1 MGMMTKMRDNAHVF
15 IIAFAVV
22 FVAFWVVSDADLSAV
37 LQGSQNEIANIDGRA
52 ITYPEFQE
60 MVDRIAE
67 QRRQQSNQELDE
79 NALSSIREEVWSNF
93 LTQAVIDRAVKDMG
107 IVVTDKEINDIVR
120 GPNPP
125 EELARSFRD
134 STGRFNRE
142 AYDNFLANPGAENI
156 PILIEIEKQ
165 IRERLVR
172 DKLTM
177 ALSSAI
183 QITDQDLRARYSDE
197 ALQLAANFV
206 LFDPRVIAAKDT
218 AAPSDDE
225 YRAWFDKNKE
235 QFKVKE
241 MRKLKYVLF
250 AEQPSAADTAAIRNE
265 LDRLVQDANSGA
277 DFLELVKTSSET
289 PYQDQFVSRQSLPPN
304 VSSALSNVAPG
315 TVVGPIASETG
326 YSIYKLLETR
336 EGTEVLANAAH
347 ILFRTDSGQDEAAQK
362 AKADAA
368 LRRAKA
374 GEDFKQLAAQLSEE
388 PGAAERGGDLGW
400 FGKGRMVPEFETA
413 VFGAKVG
420 DVVGPIKTQFG
431 WHVIKVAA
439 RSSQEIK
446 FAEIRLSIKPSSQTR
461 DDLYE
466 TARNFAYFANEN
478 GLEAEAAQN
487 KYEVLETPEFAKQ
500 SGSYIP
506 NIGVNPALMKFAFEN
521 GVGKMS
527 DVHRAANGYVVAIV
541 SEELPSGYRD
551 LEPLKEQLRP
561 QVVYDRQM
569 NKTLE
574 FARSKAK
581 GRSLEQIVADN
592 PSLTMEFTNMFTPGA
607 GPQNLGRDE
616 AFIGT
621 VLRLKQGETS
631 QPIRGQRGV
640 YVLRV
645 ENKGGFD
652 ETAFKVKKDE
662 LRQQTLQQLQNEFI
676 QSWLES
682 QKDKLD
688 VVDNRDRFYR

>member
-67 QRRQQSNQELDE
+67 QRRQQGNQELDE
-79 NALSSIREEVWSNF
+79 NAMSSIREEVWSNF
-93 LTQAVIDRAVKDMG
+93 LTQAVIDRAVSELG

-134 STGRFNRE
+134 STGRFNRQN
-142 AYDNFLANPGAENI
+142 YDDFLANPGAENI

-165 IRERLVR
+165 LRDRLLR
-172 DKLTM
+172 DKLTV

-183 QITDQDLRARYSDE
+183 QISDQDLRSRFTDE
-197 ALQLAANFV
+197 SVQLAANFV
-206 LFDPRVIAAKDT
+206 LFDPRMIAAKDT
-218 AAPSDDE
+218 GAPTDEE
-225 YRAWFDKNKE
+225 YRAYFEKNKE

-250 AEQPSAADTAAIRNE
+250 TEQPSAADSSSIRNE
-265 LDRLVQDANSGA
+265 LDRLAQDARNGE

-304 VSSALSNVAPG
+304 VATSLFGNPDGSI
-315 TVVGPIASETG
+315 VGPIASETG
-326 YSIYKLLETR
+326 YSLYKVIEQR
-336 EGTEVLANAAH
+336 EGTEVLSNAAH
-347 ILFRTDSGQDEAAQK
+347 ILFRTDSGQDEVAQK
-362 AKADAA
+362 AKAEAA
-368 LRRAKA
+368 LRRAKG
-374 GEDFKQLAAQLSEE
+374 GEDFSQLAAQLSEE

-400 FGKGRMVPEFETA
+400 FGKGRMVPEFESA

-431 WHVIKVAA
+431 WHVIKVSG
-439 RSSQEIK
+439 RSSSEIK
-446 FAEIRLSIKPSSQTR
+446 YAEIRISIKPSAQTR
-461 DDLYE
+461 DDVYE

-487 KYEVLETPEFAKQ
+487 KLQVLETPEFAKQ

-541 SEELPSGYRD
+541 SETLPEGYRD
-551 LEPLKEQLRP
+551 LDGLKEQLRP
-561 QVVYDRQM
+561 QVVFERQV

-574 FARSKAK
+574 YARSQAK
-581 GRSLEQIVADN
+581 GKSLEQIVAAN
-592 PSLTMEFTNMFTPGA
+592 PSLTIEFTNMFTPGA
-607 GPQNLGRDE
+607 GPQNIGRDE

-621 VLRLKQGETS
+621 MLRLKQGQTS
-631 QPIRGQRGV
+631 EPIRGQRGV
-640 YVLRV
+640 YVLRA
-645 ENKGGFD
+645 ENKGTLD

-682 QKDKLD
+682 QKEKLD